1 MESLYTKMWVTYH
14 LTGQGVINMI
24 EFSQEPF
31 LEAHQIETNHMI
43 QESENFEFLYDLNL
57 NRILISHVKTKKA
70 LDPPVNFG

>member
-14 LTGQGVINMI
+14 LTGRGVINMTV
-24 EFSQEPF
+24 FSQEPF